1 MTSNNLKILN
11 FINKYVISFIYII
24 LMFWC
29 FFFEGDSFSIEKI
42 IAHKNDPRMYFALFW
57 AILSLLF
64 FRWWMK
70 FPKNNKK

>member
-1 MTSNNLKILN
+1 
-11 FINKYVISFIYII
+11 
-24 LMFWC
+24 MFWC

-42 IAHKNDPRMYFALFW
+42 IAHKNDPRMYLALFW